1 MGTFKLGPVLPISEP
16 RVGKAQAGKLE
27 EDERSRRNCRHTF
40 FAGGCCCSKSN
51 MLYSLMAD
59 TAARA
64 VSGAAYIGVQE
75 QRWHV
80 AKQYTMMCVHIAISD
95 LSC

>member
-1 MGTFKLGPVLPISEP
+1 MGTFKLGPVLPITEP

-51 MLYSLMAD
+51 MLYSLMVDSD
-59 TAARA
+59 TSTL
-64 VSGAAYIGVQE
+64 SGIAHIGM
-75 QRWHV
+75 W
-80 AKQYTMMCVHIAISD
+80 
-95 LSC
+95 